1 MSIALSNFWTEQTQ
15 GRFTK
20 GFFNYLP
27 QNTVGLHTVDII
39 SPPTSETRNKEQ
51 QRTCSTN
58 RTCSNINKQVI
69 YILFFFPQEDFFL
82 FPYSLE
88 MFAE

>member
-15 GRFTK
+15 ARFTK

-27 QNTVGLHTVDII
+27 QDTVGLHTVDII

-51 QRTCSTN
+51 EQQRTCSTN

-69 YILFFFPQEDFFL
+69 
-82 FPYSLE
+82 
-88 MFAE
+88 